1 MVNIDRKVALTGIF
15 LKNDETISM
24 LLTLMARV
32 WILPSRRLISIIGTG
47 KLGSAVALQVASRE
61 LGDLR
66 LVDIIQ
72 GLPQGEALDLGQMA
86 AEQGADVDIVGS
98 NDYKDIGGSDLV
110 VVVGGLGRKPGMT
123 RLDLQEKNEDI
134 IRGICDKIVE
144 YAPKTLILMVTNP
157 LDVMTYLAWKVTG
170 FEPSRVF
177 GQSGMLDTM
186 RFKYFIAKA
195 LRVST
200 SSIQAVV
207 IGEHGDSMVPLP
219 RFSTVNGVP
228 ITELLSPAQVAEA
241 IERTR
246 KIAAEVIALKGATI
260 YAPAHGI
267 TRMVESVIK
276 DKKMV
281 LCLTAHLNGEYGVKD
296 IYLDVPAVLGA
307 RGVERV
313 IELKLNDEERAAFLK
328 SVEVVKTAVG
338 HLKTVKVS

>member
-1 MVNIDRKVALTGIF
+1 LASRK
-15 LKNDETISM
+15 
-24 LLTLMARV
+24 
-32 WILPSRRLISIIGTG
+32 LISIIGTG

-66 LVDIIQ
+66 LVDIVQ

-86 AEQGADVDIVGS
+86 AEQGVDVDIVGS
-98 NDYKDIGGSDLV
+98 NDYRDIAGSDLIV
-110 VVVGGLGRKPGMT
+110 VIGGLGRKPGMT

-134 IRGICDKIVE
+134 IHGISDKIVQ
-144 YAPKTLILMVTNP
+144 YSSKSLVLMVTNP
-157 LDVMTYLAWKVTG
+157 LDIMTYLAWRVTG
-170 FEPSRVF
+170 FDPSRVF

-186 RFKYFIAKA
+186 RFKYFISKA
-195 LRVST
+195 LGVST
-200 SSIQAVV
+200 SSVQAVV

-228 ITELLSPAQVAEA
+228 ITDLMSPAQVAEA
-241 IERTR
+241 IDHTR

-260 YAPAHGI
+260 FAPAHGI

-296 IYLDVPAVLGA
+296 VYVDVPAVLGA

-328 SVEVVKTAVG
+328 SVEVVKAAVG
-338 HLKTVKVS
+338 HLKTVKVT

>member
-1 MVNIDRKVALTGIF
+1 MAARK
-15 LKNDETISM
+15 
-24 LLTLMARV
+24 
-32 WILPSRRLISIIGTG
+32 LISIIGTG

-66 LVDIIQ
+66 LIDIIQ
-72 GLPQGEALDLGQMA
+72 GLPQGEALDIGQMA

-98 NDYKDIGGSDLV
+98 NDYKDIAGSDLV
-110 VVVGGLGRKPGMT
+110 IVVGGLGRKPGMT
-123 RLDLQEKNEDI
+123 RLDLQEKNETI
-134 IRGICDKIVE
+134 IHAICDEIVE
-144 YAPKTLILMVTNP
+144 HAPKALVLMVTNP

-195 LRVST
+195 LGVST
-200 SSIQAVV
+200 SSVQAVV

-219 RFSTVNGVP
+219 RFSTVSGIP
-228 ITELLSPAQVAEA
+228 ITELLSPAQVQEA
-241 IERTR
+241 VDRTR

-267 TRMVESVIK
+267 ARMVESVIR

-281 LCLTAHLNGEYGVKD
+281 LCLTAHLNGEYGVRD
-296 IYLDVPAVLGA
+296 VYVDVPAVLGA

-313 IELKLNDEERAAFLK
+313 VELKLNETERAAFLK
-328 SVEVVKTAVG
+328 SVEVVKTAIS
-338 HLKTVKVS
+338 HLKTIKTT

>member
-1 MVNIDRKVALTGIF
+1 VILASVRFLTARK
-15 LKNDETISM
+15 
-24 LLTLMARV
+24 
-32 WILPSRRLISIIGTG
+32 LISIIGTG

-66 LVDIIQ
+66 LIDVIP

-98 NDYKDIGGSDLV
+98 NDYKDIAGSDLLV
-110 VVVGGLGRKPGMT
+110 VIGGLGRKPGMT
-123 RLDLQEKNEDI
+123 RLDLQAKNEDI
-134 IRGICDKIVE
+134 IRGICEKIVQH
-144 YAPKTLILMVTNP
+144 APKSLVLMVTNP
-157 LDVMTYLAWKVTG
+157 LDIMTYLAWKVTG

-186 RFKYFIAKA
+186 RFKYFISRA
-195 LRVST
+195 LGVST
-200 SSIQAVV
+200 SSVQAVV

-228 ITELLSPAQVAEA
+228 ITELMSPAQVAEA
-241 IERTR
+241 IDHTR

-267 TRMVESVIK
+267 TRMVESVMK

-281 LCLTAHLNGEYGVKD
+281 LCLTAHLNGEYGLKD
-296 IYLDVPAVLGA
+296 IYVDVPAVLGA

-313 IELKLNDEERAAFLK
+313 IELKLNDDERTAFLN
-328 SVEVVKTAVG
+328 SVEIVKTAAS
-338 HLKTVKVS
+338 HLTTINVQ

>member
-1 MVNIDRKVALTGIF
+1 MIL
-15 LKNDETISM
+15 
-24 LLTLMARV
+24 ARV
-32 WILPSRRLISIIGTG
+32 KILAARKLISIIGTG

-66 LVDIIQ
+66 LIDIVQ

-86 AEQGADVDIVGS
+86 AEQGVDVDIVGS
-98 NDYKDIGGSDLV
+98 NDYKDIAGSDLIV
-110 VVVGGLGRKPGMT
+110 VIGGLGRKPGMT

-134 IRGICDKIVE
+134 IHGICDKIVQ
-144 YAPKTLILMVTNP
+144 YSPKSLILMVTNP
-157 LDVMTYLAWKVTG
+157 LDIMTYLAWKVTG

-186 RFKYFIAKA
+186 RFKYFISRA
-195 LRVST
+195 LGVST
-200 SSIQAVV
+200 SSVQAVV

-228 ITELLSPAQVAEA
+228 ITELMSPAQVAEA
-241 IERTR
+241 VERTR

-296 IYLDVPAVLGA
+296 VYVDVPAVLGA

-313 IELKLNDEERAAFLK
+313 IELKLNDEERTAFLK

>member
-1 MVNIDRKVALTGIF
+1 M
-15 LKNDETISM
+15 
-24 LLTLMARV
+24 
-32 WILPSRRLISIIGTG
+32 PSRKLISIIGTG

-98 NDYKDIGGSDLV
+98 NDYKDIAGSDLV

-134 IRGICDKIVE
+134 IHGICDKIVE
-144 YAPKTLILMVTNP
+144 YAPKTLVLMVTNP
-157 LDVMTYLAWKVTG
+157 LDVMTFLAWKVTG

-186 RFKYFIAKA
+186 RFKYFIARA

-200 SSIQAVV
+200 SSVQAVV

-219 RFSTVNGVP
+219 RFSTVGGVP
-228 ITELLSPAQVAEA
+228 VTDLLTPAQVAEA
-241 IERTR
+241 IDRTR

-267 TRMVESVIK
+267 ARMVETVIK

-296 IYLDVPAVLGA
+296 VYVDMLSVLGA
-307 RGVERV
+307 HGVERV

-328 SVEVVKTAVG
+328 SVEVVRTAVG
-338 HLKTVKVS
+338 HLKTVKVA

>member
-1 MVNIDRKVALTGIF
+1 MASRK
-15 LKNDETISM
+15 
-24 LLTLMARV
+24 
-32 WILPSRRLISIIGTG
+32 LISIIGTG

-86 AEQGADVDIVGS
+86 AEQGVDVDVVGS
-98 NDYKDIGGSDLV
+98 NDYKDIAGSDIV
-110 VVVGGLGRKPGMT
+110 VVIGGLGRKPGMT
-123 RLDLQEKNEDI
+123 RLDLQEKNEAI
-134 IRGICDKIVE
+134 IRGICEKIVE
-144 YAPKTLILMVTNP
+144 YTPKSLLLMVTNP
-157 LDVMTYLAWKVTG
+157 LDIMTYLAWKVTG
-170 FEPSRVF
+170 FEPARVF

-186 RFKYFIAKA
+186 RFKFFISRA

-200 SSIQAVV
+200 SSVQAVV

-228 ITELLSPAQVAEA
+228 ITELMSPDQVAEA
-241 IERTR
+241 VERTR

-267 TRMVESVIK
+267 TRMVESVVK

-281 LCLTAHLNGEYGVKD
+281 LCLTAHLNGEYGIKD
-296 IYLDVPAVLGA
+296 VYVDVPAVLGA

-313 IELKLNDEERAAFLK
+313 IELKLNNDEKAAFLK
-328 SVEVVKTAVG
+328 SVDVVKTAVG
-338 HLKTVKVS
+338 HLKSV

>member
-1 MVNIDRKVALTGIF
+1 MSSRK
-15 LKNDETISM
+15 
-24 LLTLMARV
+24 
-32 WILPSRRLISIIGTG
+32 LISIIGTG
-47 KLGSAVALQVASRE
+47 KLGSAVALQVASRQ

-66 LVDIIQ
+66 LIDIIQ

-86 AEQGADVDIVGS
+86 AEQGADVDILGS
-98 NDYKDIGGSDLV
+98 NDYKDIAGSDLV

-123 RLDLQEKNEDI
+123 RLDLQEKNEQIIYDI
-134 IRGICDKIVE
+134 SKKIAE
-144 YAPKTLILMVTNP
+144 FAPKSLVLMVTNP
-157 LDVMTYLAWKVTG
+157 LDIMTYLAWKATG

-195 LRVST
+195 LGVST

-228 ITELLSPAQVAEA
+228 ITELMSPAQVAEA

-281 LCLTAHLNGEYGVKD
+281 LCLTAHLNGEYGLKD
-296 IYLDVPAVLGA
+296 VYVDVPAVLGA

-313 IELKLNDEERAAFLK
+313 IELKLNNEEKDAFLK
-328 SVEVVKTAVG
+328 SVEVVKTAVS
-338 HLKTVKVS
+338 HLKIVKVA

>member
-1 MVNIDRKVALTGIF
+1 MPARK
-15 LKNDETISM
+15 
-24 LLTLMARV
+24 
-32 WILPSRRLISIIGTG
+32 LISIIGTG
-47 KLGSAVALQVASRE
+47 KLGSAVALQVAQRE

-66 LVDIIQ
+66 LVDIIK
-72 GLPQGEALDLGQMA
+72 GLPQGEALDLGQMV

-98 NDYKDIGGSDLV
+98 NDYKDIAASDIV
-110 VVVGGLGRKPGMT
+110 VVIGGLGRKPGMT
-123 RLDLQEKNEDI
+123 RLDLQEKNEAI
-134 IRGICDKIVE
+134 IRDISERIVE
-144 YAPKTLILMVTNP
+144 FSPKTLVLMVTNP
-157 LDVMTYLAWKVTG
+157 LDIMTYLAWKVTG

-195 LRVST
+195 LGVST
-200 SSIQAVV
+200 SSVQAVV

-228 ITELLSPAQVAEA
+228 ITELLSPAEVGDC

-281 LCLTAHLNGEYGVKD
+281 LCMTAHLNGEYGLKD
-296 IYLDVPAVLGA
+296 VYVDVPAVLGA

-313 IELKLNDEERAAFLK
+313 IELKLNDDERTAFLK
-328 SVEVVKTAVG
+328 SVEVVKTACSQ
-338 HLKTVKVS
+338 LKTL

>member
-1 MVNIDRKVALTGIF
+1 LPARK
-15 LKNDETISM
+15 
-24 LLTLMARV
+24 
-32 WILPSRRLISIIGTG
+32 LISIIGTG

-66 LVDIIQ
+66 LVDVIQ

-98 NDYKDIGGSDLV
+98 NDYKDIAGSDLV

-134 IRGICDKIVE
+134 IHGICDKIVE
-144 YAPKTLILMVTNP
+144 YAPKTLVLMVTNP
-157 LDVMTYLAWKVTG
+157 LDIMTYLAWKVTG

-186 RFKYFIAKA
+186 RFKYFISRA
-195 LRVST
+195 LHVST
-200 SSIQAVV
+200 SSVHAVV

-267 TRMVESVIK
+267 ARMVESIIK

-281 LCLTAHLNGEYGVKD
+281 LCLTSHLNGEYGIKD
-296 IYLDVPAVLGA
+296 VYVDVPAVLGA

-313 IELKLNDEERAAFLK
+313 IELKLNDDEKAAFLK

-338 HLKTVKVS
+338 HLKTV

>member
-1 MVNIDRKVALTGIF
+1 MIL
-15 LKNDETISM
+15 
-24 LLTLMARV
+24 ARV
-32 WILPSRRLISIIGTG
+32 KILAARKLISIIGTG

-66 LVDIIQ
+66 LIDIVQ

-86 AEQGADVDIVGS
+86 AEQGVDVDIVGS
-98 NDYKDIGGSDLV
+98 NDYKDIAGSDLIV
-110 VVVGGLGRKPGMT
+110 VIGGLGRKPGMT

-134 IRGICDKIVE
+134 IHGICDKIVQ
-144 YAPKTLILMVTNP
+144 YSPKSLILMVTNP
-157 LDVMTYLAWKVTG
+157 LDIMTYLAWKVTG

-186 RFKYFIAKA
+186 RFKYFISRV
-195 LRVST
+195 LGVST
-200 SSIQAVV
+200 SSVQAVV

-228 ITELLSPAQVAEA
+228 ITELMSPAQVAEA
-241 IERTR
+241 VERTR

-281 LCLTAHLNGEYGVKD
+281 LCLTAHLNGEYGMKD
-296 IYLDVPAVLGA
+296 VYVDVPAVLGA

-313 IELKLNDEERAAFLK
+313 IELKLNDEERTAFLK

>member
-1 MVNIDRKVALTGIF
+1 
-15 LKNDETISM
+15 
-24 LLTLMARV
+24 
-32 WILPSRRLISIIGTG
+32 
-47 KLGSAVALQVASRE
+47 
-61 LGDLR
+61 
-66 LVDIIQ
+66 
-72 GLPQGEALDLGQMA
+72 
-86 AEQGADVDIVGS
+86 
-98 NDYKDIGGSDLV
+98 
-110 VVVGGLGRKPGMT
+110 
-123 RLDLQEKNEDI
+123 
-134 IRGICDKIVE
+134 
-144 YAPKTLILMVTNP
+144 
-157 LDVMTYLAWKVTG
+157 MTYLAWKVTG
-170 FEPSRVF
+170 FETSRVF

-200 SSIQAVV
+200 SSVQAVI

-228 ITELLSPAQVAEA
+228 ITELLSPAQVTEA

-281 LCLTAHLNGEYGVKD
+281 LCLTAHLSGEYGVKD

-328 SVEVVKTAVG
+328 SVEVVRAAVG

>member
-1 MVNIDRKVALTGIF
+1 MPTRK
-15 LKNDETISM
+15 
-24 LLTLMARV
+24 
-32 WILPSRRLISIIGTG
+32 LISIIGTG
-47 KLGSAVALQVASRE
+47 KLGSAVALQVAQRE

-86 AEQGADVDIVGS
+86 AEQGVDVDIVGS
-98 NDYKDIGGSDLV
+98 NDYKDIAASDLV
-110 VVVGGLGRKPGMT
+110 VVIGGLGRKPGMT
-123 RLDLQEKNEDI
+123 RLDLQEKNETI
-134 IRGICDKIVE
+134 IRSIADKIVE
-144 YAPKTLILMVTNP
+144 YAPKTLVLMVTNP
-157 LDVMTYLAWKVTG
+157 LDIMTYLAWKVTG

-195 LRVST
+195 LKVST
-200 SSIQAVV
+200 SSVQAVV

-228 ITELLSPAQVAEA
+228 ITELLSPAEVNDAVDH
-241 IERTR
+241 TR

-260 YAPAHGI
+260 YAPANGI
-267 TRMVESVIK
+267 ARMVETVIK

-281 LCLTAHLNGEYGVKD
+281 LCMTAHLNGEYRLRDV
-296 IYLDVPAVLGA
+296 YVDVPAVLGA

-313 IELKLNDEERAAFLK
+313 IELKLNPEESAAFQK
-328 SVEVVKTAVG
+328 SVEVVKTACG
-338 HLKTVKVS
+338 HLKTV